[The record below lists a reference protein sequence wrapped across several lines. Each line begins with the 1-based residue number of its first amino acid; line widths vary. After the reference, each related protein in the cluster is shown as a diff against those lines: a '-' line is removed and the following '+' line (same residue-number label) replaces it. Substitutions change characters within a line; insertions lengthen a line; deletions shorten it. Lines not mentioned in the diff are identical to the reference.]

1 MRVAVIGAGG
11 VGGYF
16 GGRLAAAG
24 TDVTFVA
31 RGAHRDAIE
40 ANGLRLESGH
50 GDVVVAAR
58 TVDAPSEIG
67 PVDVV
72 ILAVKL
78 WDTQAAAETIA
89 PLLHD
94 DTAVISL
101 QNGVSKDDVLRETVG
116 KEHVVG
122 GMAYIAAVIDR
133 PGVIRHTGA
142 MQRLVVGEYGGRK
155 TDRVDAFVAACH
167 AAGIDTVLSDDIERA
182 MWEKFVFLVGL
193 SGATSVIRQ
202 PIGIIRAD
210 AHARTLLHELLRE
223 TVDVGRAHGV
233 GLDPTFADDRLAFID
248 TLSPATT
255 SSMHGDLERGKRLEL
270 PWLQG
275 TVVSLGGTAGVE
287 TPANAFVRDALSVY
301 VDGKPSPA

>member
-31 RGAHRDAIE
+31 RGAHRDAIRT
-40 ANGLRLESGH
+40 NGLRIESAL
-50 GDVVVAAR
+50 GDAL
-58 TVDAPSEIG
+58 VDAKTVEDASQIG
-67 PVDVV
+67 EVDLV
-72 ILAVKL
+72 IVAVKV
-78 WDTQAAAETIA
+78 WDTHAAAAMIA

-94 DTAVISL
+94 ETAVVSL
-101 QNGVSKDDVLRETVG
+101 QNGVSKDDTLREAVG
-116 KEHVVG
+116 TEHVVG
-122 GMAYIAAVIDR
+122 GVCYIAAVIDR

-142 MQRLVVGEYGGRK
+142 IQRLIVGEFGGRV
-155 TDRVDAFVAACH
+155 TPRVERFVAAFH
-167 AAGIDTVLSDDIERA
+167 AAGVDASLSDDIERA
-182 MWEKFVFLVGL
+182 TWEKFVFLVGL

-202 PIGIIRAD
+202 PIGPIRTD
-210 AHARTLLHELLRE
+210 EHARGLLHELLRE
-223 TVDVGRAHGV
+223 TVAVGRAHGV
-233 GLDPTFADDRLAFID
+233 RLDPSYADDRLAFCD
-248 TLSPATT
+248 TLSPAMS

-275 TVVSLGGTAGVE
+275 AVVALGREAGVN

-301 VDGKPSPA
+301 VDGAPVA

>member
-31 RGAHRDAIE
+31 RGAHRDAIRTS
-40 ANGLRLESGH
+40 GLRIESGH
-50 GDVVVAAR
+50 GDVVV
-58 TVDAPSEIG
+58 DAKTAEDTAQIG

-72 ILAVKL
+72 IVAVKL
-78 WDTQAAAETIA
+78 WDTPAAAEMIV

-101 QNGVSKDDVLRETVG
+101 QNGVSKDDAVRAAVG
-116 KEHVVG
+116 NGHVVG

-142 MQRLVVGEYGGRK
+142 MQRLVVGEYGARK
-155 TDRVDAFVAACH
+155 TARVDAFVEACR
-167 AAGIDTVLSDDIERA
+167 AAGIDVVLSDDIERA

-202 PIGIIRAD
+202 PIGVIRAD
-210 AHARTLLHELLRE
+210 KQARSLLHELLRE
-223 TVDVGRAHGV
+223 TVDVGRGQGV
-233 GLDPTFADDRLAFID
+233 GLDPGYADDRLAFCD

-275 TVVSLGGTAGVE
+275 TVVNLGRAAGVD
-287 TPANAFVRDALSVY
+287 TPANAFVCDALSVY
-301 VDGKPSPA
+301 VDGGSPQA

>member
-31 RGAHRDAIE
+31 RGAHRDAIR
-40 ANGLRLESGH
+40 ANGLRIESGH
-50 GDVVVAAR
+50 GDAVVAAK
-58 TVDAPSEIG
+58 TVEDAAQIG

-72 ILAVKL
+72 IVAVKL
-78 WDTQAAAETIA
+78 WDTQAAAEMA
-89 PLLHD
+89 VPLLHD
-94 DTAVISL
+94 ETAVISL
-101 QNGVSKDDVLRETVG
+101 QNGVAKDGVLRATVG
-116 KEHVVG
+116 KAHVVG

-142 MQRLVVGEYGGRK
+142 IQRLVVGEYAGRK
-155 TDRVDAFVAACH
+155 TARVDAFVEACH
-167 AAGIDTVLSDDIERA
+167 AAGIDIVVSDDIERA
-182 MWEKFVFLVGL
+182 TWEKFVFLVGL

-202 PIGIIRAD
+202 PIGVIRAD
-210 AHARTLLHELLRE
+210 AHARSLLHELLRE
-223 TVDVGRAHGV
+223 TVDVGRAHSV
-233 GLDPTFADDRLAFID
+233 SLDPSYADDRLAFID
-248 TLSPATT
+248 TLSAATT

-270 PWLQG
+270 PWLQE
-275 TVVSLGGTAGVE
+275 TVVNLGRAAGVD

-301 VDGKPSPA
+301 VDGQPAA

>member
-31 RGAHRDAIE
+31 RGAHGDAIRS
-40 ANGLRLESGH
+40 NGLRIESGH
-50 GDVVVAAR
+50 GDAIVDVKTVEDAAQ
-58 TVDAPSEIG
+58 IG

-72 ILAVKL
+72 IVAVKL
-78 WDTQAAAETIA
+78 WDTQAAAELVRS
-89 PLLHD
+89 LLHPE
-94 DTAVISL
+94 TAVISL
-101 QNGVSKDDVLRETVG
+101 QNGVSKDDVLRETIG

-142 MQRLVVGEYGGRK
+142 IQRLVIGEYGGRS
-155 TDRVDAFVAACH
+155 TARVDAFVEACR
-167 AAGIDTVLSDDIERA
+167 AAGIDMVLSDDIVRA

-193 SGATSVIRQ
+193 SGVTSVVRQ
-202 PIGIIRAD
+202 PLGVIRAD
-210 AHARTLLHELLRE
+210 PHARSLLHALLRE
-223 TVDVGRAHGV
+223 TVAVGRAQGV
-233 GLDPTFADDRLAFID
+233 ALDPAFADDRLAFCD

-275 TVVSLGGTAGVE
+275 TVVNLGRAAGVD
-287 TPANAFVRDALSVY
+287 TPVNAFVRDALSVY
-301 VDGKPSPA
+301 VGGPPVA